1 MMNRKKQLEKIEGKL
16 TPRQAYLLLH
26 EEQQHFKS
34 WEDYVRWLWSE
45 SCPAR
50 VQQALGKAI
59 ESIGN
64 DLKNHSAEEI
74 VRAKN
79 KALREISFLDA
90 IVSSVNA
97 FAMDSRH
104 LLDKLALLLEDGCWL
119 PRP

>member
-1 MMNRKKQLEKIEGKL
+1 MSSG
-16 TPRQAYLLLH
+16 
-26 EEQQHFKS
+26 S
-34 WEDYVRWLWSE
+34 LWSE

-97 FAMDSRH
+97 FAVDSRH